1 MNDSWRFKR
10 YLAGEMVEEYEEG
23 RMSRRQMIKT
33 VGRIL
38 GVTVV
43 SPTLLASLGCGSPEA
58 GDEEQETALVPES
71 GTSGVT
77 IDPNDPDIEAGE
89 VEVRS
94 RRR

>member
-1 MNDSWRFKR
+1 MEGAVLNDSWRLKR

-43 SPTLLASLGCGSPEA
+43 SPTLLASLG
-58 GDEEQETALVPES
+58 
-71 GTSGVT
+71 
-77 IDPNDPDIEAGE
+77 
-89 VEVRS
+89 
-94 RRR
+94 